1 MLEKLRID
9 AFLSQ
14 SIWYGPVPMDQRQPL
29 PVVGIIIAG
38 ATCIAAILVGTD
50 LVLAGAIFLLWVST
64 LYLASAQPPERE
76 DSNGS
81 QPLTRDSMRDLIENS
96 ATPLLLTEGGKVAIA
111 NRAARETLGQHIV
124 GQDTRVAFRQPE
136 AIALIS
142 RDRNGAAIVR
152 GLVRRRDIWRMSLQ
166 RIDDNLAVIELINQT
181 AEADIS
187 RAHTDFVANASHELR
202 TPLASIIGY
211 VETLSEGGAELG
223 EERSQKFLGTILREA
238 RRLQSLV
245 SDLMS
250 LSRIEAEKHDQPS
263 EKVNLTALVER
274 AARDASSG
282 ERIERL
288 VLDLESKIEVMGD
301 AQQIEQMVRNL
312 VDNAFKYGAADTPV
326 TVHLMRG
333 NEGHARIIVQDQGEG
348 IAPEHI
354 PHLTR
359 RFYRTDPGRSR
370 ASGGTGL
377 GLAIVKH
384 IVERHRGRFDI
395 ASQPGK
401 GTTFTIRI
409 PLVEDENKALS

>member
-1 MLEKLRID
+1 
-9 AFLSQ
+9 
-14 SIWYGPVPMDQRQPL
+14 MDQRQPF
-29 PVVGIIIAG
+29 PVVGIAIAG
-38 ATCIAAILVGTD
+38 ATCITAILVGID
-50 LVLAGAIFLLWVST
+50 LVLAGTIFILWAGS
-64 LYLASAQPPERE
+64 LYLATAQPPPMEER
-76 DSNGS
+76 NGS

-96 ATPLLLTEGGKVAIA
+96 ATPLLLTEGGKVVIA
-111 NRAARETLGQHIV
+111 NRAARETLGQHVV
-124 GQDTRVAFRQPE
+124 GQDTRVALRQPE
-136 AIALIS
+136 AIELLN
-142 RDRNGAAIVR
+142 RNRNGTAIVH
-152 GLVRRRDIWRMSLQ
+152 GLVRRRDIWRVSLQ
-166 RIDDNLAVIELINQT
+166 RIDDNLAVIELINHT

-211 VETLSEGGAELG
+211 VETLSESGAELDS
-223 EERSQKFLGTILREA
+223 EQSQKFFGTILREA

-263 EKVNLTALVER
+263 EKVDLAQLVER
-274 AARDASSG
+274 AARDVSAG
-282 ERIERL
+282 ERAARL
-288 VLDLESKIEVMGD
+288 ELDLVNGITVLGD
-301 AQQIEQMVRNL
+301 QQQIEQMVRNL

-326 TVHLMRG
+326 TVRLARG
-333 NEGHARIIVQDQGEG
+333 DQGHARIIVQDHGDG

-395 ASQPGK
+395 SSVLGK
-401 GTTFTIRI
+401 GTVFTIRI
-409 PLVEDENKALS
+409 PLAEADSAGMS